1 MAFNLNK
8 NDGTNPAGDSSNKSK
23 FDLSKSSTET
33 VTPVEVDSK
42 TNNTKW
48 VIIALIL
55 LAVGV
60 GGWYFLSNKQPN
72 INADETV
79 TVPDTSA
86 QTSTTAEPVVVQT
99 EPTIAQENNGAAAVK
114 TETASDGN
122 TNSSSSSTLPIESKS
137 TSDNSVSG
145 TQTGKNKNNTSNPI
159 QSDVSIKT
167 ENESSETIKM
177 ITAKLNKAALEEIQ
191 AIDTKPNHY

>member
-23 FDLSKSSTET
+23 FDLSKSSAET
-33 VTPVEVDSK
+33 VTPVEVGGK
-42 TNNTKW
+42 TNNSKW
-48 VIIALIL
+48 LLIALIL

-60 GGWYFLSNKQPN
+60 GGWYFLSKKQPN
-72 INADETV
+72 TNAEETV
-79 TVPDTSA
+79 TVPETAA
-86 QTSTTAEPVVVQT
+86 QTSTSAESVVDQT
-99 EPTIAQENNGAAAVK
+99 EPPVAQENNGAAAVK

-137 TSDNSVSG
+137 TSVNSVSG

-159 QSDVSIKT
+159 QSDASIKT